1 MGLNQIKNLIYPP
14 PYKKSMFDFLYV
26 TLCCYNEVFILRY
39 MFPNHIVMRFFE
51 QPQIRLPSGACV
63 DDKPNYPETE
73 EELEDNW
80 NEIRETF
87 KTLFIT
93 KSF

>member
-1 MGLNQIKNLIYPP
+1 
-14 PYKKSMFDFLYV
+14 
-26 TLCCYNEVFILRY
+26 
-39 MFPNHIVMRFFE
+39 MRFFE